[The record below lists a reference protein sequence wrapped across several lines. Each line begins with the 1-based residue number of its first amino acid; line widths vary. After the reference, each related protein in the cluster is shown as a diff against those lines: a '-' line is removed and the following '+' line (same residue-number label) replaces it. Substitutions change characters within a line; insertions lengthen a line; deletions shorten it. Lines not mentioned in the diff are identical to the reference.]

1 MNNQKIRIIK
11 ADGEKEFFDRVKL
24 VDSLK
29 RTGVSDKVTEKIVKH
44 IEEEIINDMS
54 TTDIYRH
61 AFNLLRENYP
71 PLATRYSLRRA
82 LVDFGPSGFP
92 FEDYVAEIF
101 KARGWSAFTDKILKG
116 HCVEHEVDVVAWKDD
131 HLILAEVKFHNELG
145 FKTDLKVAL
154 YVKARM
160 DDLRAV
166 THFIG
171 DKERKLSD
179 GYLITNTKFS
189 SSAIQYGSCAGLKMI
204 GWNYP
209 EKENLQSIIE
219 SENLHP
225 LTCLTSLN
233 TMQKEEL
240 FAKEVVLCKTL
251 VDVKDVLSF
260 LHLGKIKEEEVLSE
274 VKNLCI
280 G

>member
-1 MNNQKIRIIK
+1 MTKSQVRIIK
-11 ADGEKEFFDRVKL
+11 ADGEKEFFDRAKL

-29 RTGVSDKVTEKIVKH
+29 RVGADDHVTEKIVGH
-44 IEEEIINDMS
+44 IESEIINDMS

-61 AFNLLRENYP
+61 AFSLLRENNRP
-71 PLATRYSLRRA
+71 QAARYSLRRA

-101 KARGWSAFTDKILKG
+101 KARGWNATTDRVLKG
-116 HCVEHEVDVVAWKDD
+116 HCVEHEIDVVAWKDD
-131 HLILAEVKFHNELG
+131 DLILAEVKFHNELG

-166 THFIG
+166 SFYIG
-171 DKERKLSD
+171 DKERRLGD

-209 EKENLQSIIE
+209 EEENLHSIIE
-219 SENLHP
+219 SEKLHP
-225 LTCLTSLN
+225 LTCLTTLN
-233 TMQKEEL
+233 NMQKQEL
-240 FAKEVVLCKTL
+240 FAKEIVLCKTL
-251 VDVKDVLSF
+251 IDVKGVLSF
-260 LHLGKIKEEEVLSE
+260 LNLGKIKEEEVIDEAKILF
-274 VKNLCI
+274 N
-280 G
+280 